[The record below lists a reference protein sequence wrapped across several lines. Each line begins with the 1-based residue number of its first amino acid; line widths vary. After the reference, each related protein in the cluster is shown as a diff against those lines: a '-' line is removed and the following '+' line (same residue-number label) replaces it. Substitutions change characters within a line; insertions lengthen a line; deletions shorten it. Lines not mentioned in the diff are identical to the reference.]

1 MRHLTSFRLIDA
13 VARAGSIRKAA
24 ERMNLTP
31 SALNRRVRAF
41 EDELGVVIFERLP
54 RGVRLNTAGEI
65 VIQHARAQMADMDRV
80 RSQIADLA
88 GMRRGHVAIACSQAL
103 TTAFL
108 PEQIAAYRAAFPAV
122 SFDVEVRDRLAAEEA
137 LLDFSADVAL
147 VFEPTASPEFQTLM
161 TVRQQLHAV
170 MASDHPLAA
179 APVLRLR
186 DCFRWPLALPGRMFG
201 GRKMLEEAVARSSL
215 EMRPALQSN
224 SFAYLME
231 HVLAEPAITF
241 QIPIGVPAGDAGT
254 RLASRPID
262 ERDVPAGLLL
272 MGQRRGRTLPVAAA
286 RFCDQLAQAF
296 AGRFDCV

>member
-65 VIQHARAQMADMDRV
+65 VIQHARAQIADMDRV
-80 RSQIADLA
+80 HSQIADLA

-108 PEQIAAYRAAFPAV
+108 PGQIAAYRAECPAV
-122 SFDVEVRDRLAAEEA
+122 TFDVEVRDRLATEEA
-137 LLDFSADVAL
+137 LLDFSADIAL
-147 VFEPTASPEFQTLM
+147 VFEPMASPDFQTLM

-170 MASDHPLAA
+170 MAKDHPLAA

-186 DCFRWPLALPGRMFG
+186 DCFRFPLALPAGMFG

-224 SFAYLME
+224 SFAYLTE

-241 QIPIGVPAGDAGT
+241 QIPIGVPGGEAGT
-254 RLASRPID
+254 RLVSRPID

-286 RFCDQLAQAF
+286 RFVDQLAQAF
-296 AGRFDCV
+296 ADRFDCV

>member
-24 ERMNLTP
+24 ERTNLTP
-31 SALNRRVRAF
+31 SALNRRVQAF
-41 EDELGVVIFERLP
+41 EEELGVAIFERLP

-65 VIQHARAQMADMDRV
+65 VIQHARAQLADMDRV
-80 RSQIADLA
+80 RSQIADLS
-88 GMRRGHVAIACSQAL
+88 GMRRGHVTIACSQAL

-108 PEQIAAYRAAFPAV
+108 PEQIAAYRADYPAV
-122 SFDVEVRDRLAAEEA
+122 TFDVQVRDRLATEEA

-147 VFEPTASPEFQTLM
+147 VFEPTASPDFQTLM
-161 TVRQQLHAV
+161 SVRQQLHAV
-170 MASDHPLAA
+170 MAKDHPLAERA
-179 APVLRLR
+179 VLRLR
-186 DCFRWPLALPGRMFG
+186 ECFRWPLALPAPMFG
-201 GRKMLEEAVARSSL
+201 GRKMLEEAVARTSL
-215 EMRPALQSN
+215 DMQPTLESN
-224 SFAYLME
+224 SFVFLKE

-241 QIPIGVPAGDAGT
+241 QIPIGVPEAEAGT

-286 RFCDQLAQAF
+286 RFVDQLARAF
-296 AGRFDCV
+296 AARFECA